1 MMEAETTPQQPT
13 TTTMIRSSD
22 PDLTII
28 VGKGE
33 QQKIYEC
40 HSPIMAMYSQYIDS
54 MLATPMREQKTRTI
68 SFSEIDSADWE
79 SMIGYLQAG
88 VPPQTLDQVCAVLPF
103 YDKYEFQSGLAICDR
118 MLAAFDFDVD
128 ANLDQC
134 MVAVEMVYKYAQR
147 FPIAKAKATACV
159 RTVFASHARMFCL
172 EKEHIC
178 RLVPALR
185 EDESLWTLAVKKGLN
200 SLGDNLDSEVYLADP
215 LFPEVLD
222 VSIQAL
228 AIEHALRKTHAS
240 IEVTGAG
247 AVEANGTYVYEKQ
260 RASFFQ
266 NGTYVQGNNYVSA
279 VYEKR
284 APSRY
289 DASHFIRHCAIRNT
303 GLPVWAI
310 FRTQGSPHGE
320 ETPYRAFRRDFLY
333 VCPLSRNVVVPPTH
347 GWQPYAQ
354 TIPSPA
360 PIFRFVQKRGSAS
373 CTLSE
378 ALRPRRNHPIPS
390 PNSSI
395 RPEACATTLD
405 RVRAVLPFCDE
416 YEFQSSLAICDRML
430 AAFNFDVDANLDQCM
445 VAVEMVYKYA
455 QRFPVAKT
463 KATACVRTVFA
474 SHARMFCLEKEHIC
488 RLVPALRED
497 ESLWTLAVKKA
508 LNPFDTNLNS
518 EMYLAS
524 AFLPEVLERSI
535 KALANGDALRQ
546 TRASI
551 EVTGAGAVE
560 ANGTHV
566 YEKQR
571 GGSYWYAKRTASP
584 SQEASHFIRRRAMRN
599 TGLPGWIIFR
609 ARGPPRGD
617 GIPVPTDDRS
627 ILYVRRMS
635 RNVGVPPTHGWKPF
649 VQTIPSPAPILRF
662 G

>member
-185 EDESLWTLAVKKGLN
+185 EDESLWTLAVKK
-200 SLGDNLDSEVYLADP
+200 
-215 LFPEVLD
+215 
-222 VSIQAL
+222 
-228 AIEHALRKTHAS
+228 
-240 IEVTGAG
+240 
-247 AVEANGTYVYEKQ
+247 
-260 RASFFQ
+260 
-266 NGTYVQGNNYVSA
+266 
-279 VYEKR
+279 
-284 APSRY
+284 
-289 DASHFIRHCAIRNT
+289 
-303 GLPVWAI
+303 
-310 FRTQGSPHGE
+310 
-320 ETPYRAFRRDFLY
+320 
-333 VCPLSRNVVVPPTH
+333 
-347 GWQPYAQ
+347 
-354 TIPSPA
+354 
-360 PIFRFVQKRGSAS
+360 
-373 CTLSE
+373 
-378 ALRPRRNHPIPS
+378 
-390 PNSSI
+390 
-395 RPEACATTLD
+395 
-405 RVRAVLPFCDE
+405 
-416 YEFQSSLAICDRML
+416 
-430 AAFNFDVDANLDQCM
+430 
-445 VAVEMVYKYA
+445 
-455 QRFPVAKT
+455 
-463 KATACVRTVFA
+463 
-474 SHARMFCLEKEHIC
+474 
-488 RLVPALRED
+488 
-497 ESLWTLAVKKA
+497 A

-560 ANGTHV
+560 ANGTYV

-627 ILYVRRMS
+627 ILYVRQMS